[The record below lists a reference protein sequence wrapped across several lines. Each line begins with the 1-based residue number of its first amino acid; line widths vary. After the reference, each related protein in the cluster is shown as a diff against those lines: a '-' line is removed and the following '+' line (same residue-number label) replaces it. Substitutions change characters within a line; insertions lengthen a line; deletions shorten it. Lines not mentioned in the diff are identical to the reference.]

1 MRRDGACN
9 VDADDVIEGPRE
21 TGEVVDSVLEPELVE
36 VYQALLEEPATAQEC
51 GQLIGQPARRVEQR
65 LGRLAEL
72 RLVRRTLADENRW
85 EALAPE
91 SAIAELVAP
100 LQARAHQLNKRG
112 ERVRATLGRLSP
124 LYRAAYRKQFA
135 QSSTEVIR
143 SSDEVRR
150 RLRDLAQQASDTV
163 VAVHPTMAPI
173 DALRAGLEL
182 DKMLLE
188 RGVTYQLVW
197 PHSARRQAES
207 VDYMRLIMEMGG
219 QVRTAPMLPSRMIVL
234 DRTVALIPLP
244 AEQGTG
250 AAIVRDPVVLDFMSR
265 IFEHIWDRARPVN
278 SISYDDIVLS
288 EIELALLNDLALG
301 RTDESIARRLGIATR
316 TLRRYLASLFERF
329 GVETRFQLG
338 VAAARV
344 GLVAGDEHD
353 TERDYASGSTQ

>member
-1 MRRDGACN
+1 MRGDGARDDEEDH
-9 VDADDVIEGPRE
+9 VTEGTGDTGDA
-21 TGEVVDSVLEPELVE
+21 TLEPELVE
-36 VYQALLEEPATAQEC
+36 VYQALLDEPATAEEC
-51 GQLIGQPARRVEQR
+51 GQLVGEPAWQIEPR
-65 LGRLAEL
+65 LDRLAGL
-72 RLVRRTLADENRW
+72 CLVRRTLTDQDRW

-112 ERVRATLGRLSP
+112 ERVRANLGRLGP
-124 LYRAAYRKQFA
+124 LYRSAYRQRFA

-150 RLRDLAQQASDTV
+150 RLRDLAQQAADTV

-173 DALRAGLEL
+173 EALRAGLEL

-244 AEQGTG
+244 AEQGAG

-288 EIELALLNDLALG
+288 EIEVAVLNDLALG

-344 GLVAGDEHD
+344 GIIAGDEQD
-353 TERDYASGSTQ
+353 DRRYASGSTQ